1 MVYWGKQ
8 EEEGVKK
15 KIATKISFLVTV
27 MQLFGWLR
35 APRTF
40 LSDRCTSFWLVAGS
54 KNLS

>member
-27 MQLFGWLR
+27 MQLFGWSR